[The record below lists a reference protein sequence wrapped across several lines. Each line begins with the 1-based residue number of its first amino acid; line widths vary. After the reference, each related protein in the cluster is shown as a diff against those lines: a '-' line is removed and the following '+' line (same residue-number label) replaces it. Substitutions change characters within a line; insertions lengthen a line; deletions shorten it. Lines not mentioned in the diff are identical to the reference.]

1 MRILL
6 WGSRNLIYGGLIM
19 KELIAILKLIECEA
33 KQVGYCENSHS
44 LNKEL
49 EGAKQDI
56 SDFLELA
63 VLIAKADKDEN
74 GDVSLGGDIS
84 KWMCEHDTAIVD
96 DAMTFITHKDYLKRA
111 EYECGFRTYY

>member
-1 MRILL
+1 
-6 WGSRNLIYGGLIM
+6 M

-33 KQVGYCENSHS
+33 TNTLILDES
-44 LNKEL
+44 LL

-63 VLIAKADKDEN
+63 VLISKADKDEN

-84 KWMCEHDTAIVD
+84 KWMCEQDTAIVD
-96 DAMTFITHKDYLKRA
+96 DAMTFITHKDHLKRA